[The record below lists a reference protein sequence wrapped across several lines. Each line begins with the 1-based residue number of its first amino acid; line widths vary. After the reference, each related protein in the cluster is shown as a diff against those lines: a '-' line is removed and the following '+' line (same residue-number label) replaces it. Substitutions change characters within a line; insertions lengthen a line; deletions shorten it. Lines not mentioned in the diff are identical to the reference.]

1 MRSAHTSSASADC
14 PPDIPH
20 SDGDDT
26 NIKLLLMVSWW
37 PPSFS
42 YIRCILFG
50 IDRIRPRASLASKR
64 FSSFETSV
72 QSSFKFL
79 SLSLSF
85 SLYLS
90 LSSLISYSPCLLL
103 VDTNACVVERRTE
116 CERAS
121 VRPVRSWSSYAT
133 PVRSREL
140 LASSSAPD
148 PPPPSLLLLGDDR
161 TVMLPC

>member
-1 MRSAHTSSASADC
+1 MA
-14 PPDIPH
+14 PFFQ
-20 SDGDDT
+20 
-26 NIKLLLMVSWW
+26 L
-37 PPSFS
+37 
-42 YIRCILFG
+42 IRCIMFG
-50 IDRIRPRASLASKR
+50 IDRIRPRASLASKK

-79 SLSLSF
+79 SLSLSL
-85 SLYLS
+85 SISLSLPLYLS
-90 LSSLISYSPCLLL
+90 FSSLFSYSPCLLL
-103 VDTNACVVERRTE
+103 VDTIACVVERRTE

-121 VRPVRSWSSYAT
+121 VRPVRSWSSYAA